1 MKRKKM
7 MSLLLIGFIPFLFGF
22 RFGGEVK
29 YDQAV
34 KFQHDS
40 DGNNIYQRI
49 AAGDVDGDGAIDLIV
64 IRNIDRTTAYFPKLT
79 HEVRIYKNK
88 GPSLP
93 IEQMFAKGTHQGGL
107 GDADTPGSDSFQI
120 YKEEAVNSVFYMEP
134 YPTASQ
140 YNSKARFYS
149 MAVTYTMK
157 NSKKVVDSIYIGRAY
172 MGNYFCHLLQYYY
185 AGKILRLK
193 NPYVYGGGNPFGPW
207 IRVEVDNANP
217 TVANDVNGDNVG
229 FAYNKETYILRTG
242 DGELY
247 ATSDGH
253 KALYQ
258 TMAAG
263 DYKGDGTYDLLLAP
277 WRVLP
282 TYQGD
287 TVTIQNMWGRI
298 YKLTPTR
305 YRGYFTSDFIWGDAL
320 PGGGR
325 SISQFYNMQAVDMN
339 KDGKD
344 DLLLHQ
350 AAGSNI
356 PLSWLPSK
364 GDGFANQ
371 NSYKG
376 RLNEPTAAISSVWA
390 ANLRLRADLQNK
402 PANNLN
408 GCPDLVLTSSC
419 KVYASYYKS
428 DKNLEPSIAT
438 YSEWNTIY
446 DATGKTNNPT
456 DVWMWNL
463 NFNNVIVADVNN
475 DGENE
480 IIVTTGRT
488 SQFWIFK
495 KSTAKHLT
503 MLRY

>member
-22 RFGGEVK
+22 RFGAEVK

-64 IRNIDRTTAYFPKLT
+64 FRNIDRITAYFPKLT

-93 IEQMFAKGTHQGGL
+93 IQDMFAKGTHQSGQ
-107 GDADTPGSDSFQI
+107 GDADTDSVQI
-120 YKEEAVNSVFYMEP
+120 YKEEAVDGLFYMEP

-140 YNSKARFYS
+140 INSKARFYS
-149 MAVTYTMK
+149 MAVTYTIK

-172 MGNYFCHLLQYYY
+172 MGNYFCNPSQYYY
-185 AGKILRLK
+185 AGKILQLK
-193 NPYVYGGGNPFGPW
+193 NPYVYGGGNPFSW
-207 IRVEVDNANP
+207 WKRVEVDNTNP
-217 TVANDVNGDNVG
+217 TVAIEMNGGPGGLSD
-229 FAYNKETYILRTG
+229 YNKETYILRTG

-253 KALYQ
+253 KVVYQ

-277 WRVLP
+277 WRVWP

-305 YRGYFTSDFIWGDAL
+305 YRGYITSDFIWGDAL
-320 PGGGR
+320 PGGGYG
-325 SISQFYNMQAVDMN
+325 ISQFFHMQAVDMD
-339 KDGKD
+339 KDGRD
-344 DLLLHQ
+344 DLLLLQ
-350 AAGSNI
+350 GAGSGI
-356 PLSWLPSK
+356 PLSWLPSR
-364 GDGFANQ
+364 GNGFANQ

-376 RLNEPTAAISSVWA
+376 RLNEPTAAISSAWA

-402 PANNLN
+402 PANNLK
-408 GCPDLVLTSSC
+408 GYPDLVLTSSC
-419 KVYASYYKS
+419 KVYASYYAS
-428 DKNLEPSIAT
+428 DKKAQPVPSTAT

-446 DATGKTNNPT
+446 DGTEEKVWG

-463 NFNNVIVADVNN
+463 SFNNVIAADVNN

-495 KSTAKHLT
+495 KSTAKYLT
-503 MLRY
+503 MLR